1 MPNRLNDAVAS
12 GTRQIISVL
21 MIFFGS
27 VLATNASAGPC
38 GGTPLSVEPFPA
50 ILIAVLGL
58 ELILCSYFL
67 VKTLKVESS
76 FRVAVYLF
84 LLMWSLTVFVPAIDV
99 ARSGLPAA
107 GRDLDDS
114 ILYLLRGFAAVINLV
129 IFYRW
134 VGMREMITA
143 HGDRAADAETR
154 SC

>member
-1 MPNRLNDAVAS
+1 VPNRLTDAVAS

-27 VLATNASAGPC
+27 VLATNMSAGPC
-38 GGTPLSVEPFPA
+38 GGTPLSVEPLPA
-50 ILIAVLGL
+50 IFIAGLGL

-114 ILYLLRGFAAVINLV
+114 MFYLLRGFAAVINLV
-129 IFYRW
+129 VFYRW
-134 VGMREMITA
+134 VGVRKMIT
-143 HGDRAADAETR
+143 
-154 SC
+154 SVW

>member
-76 FRVAVYLF
+76 FRAAVYLF

-114 ILYLLRGFAAVINLV
+114 IFYLLRGFAAVINLV

-134 VGMREMITA
+134 VGVREMITSA
-143 HGDRAADAETR
+143 W
-154 SC
+154 

>member
-1 MPNRLNDAVAS
+1 VPNRLSDVVAS
-12 GTRQIISVL
+12 GTRQIISVF

-27 VLATNASAGPC
+27 VLASNTSAGPC

-58 ELILCSYFL
+58 GLILCSFFL

-76 FRVAVYLF
+76 FRVVVYLF
-84 LLMWSLTVFVPAIDV
+84 LLMWSLTVFVPAIDI

-114 ILYLLRGFAAVINLV
+114 IFYLLRGFAAVINLV
-129 IFYRW
+129 VFYRW
-134 VGMREMITA
+134 VGVREMIT
-143 HGDRAADAETR
+143 
-154 SC
+154 SVW

>member
-1 MPNRLNDAVAS
+1 MPNRLTDAVAS

-27 VLATNASAGPC
+27 VLATNTSAGPC

-50 ILIAVLGL
+50 ILMAVLGL
-58 ELILCSYFL
+58 GSILCSYFL

-99 ARSGLPAA
+99 ARSGVPAA

-114 ILYLLRGFAAVINLV
+114 IFYLLRGLAAVINLV
-129 IFYRW
+129 VFYRW
-134 VGMREMITA
+134 VGVREMIT
-143 HGDRAADAETR
+143 
-154 SC
+154 SVW